1 MDERLEKALEFANY
15 RITLSN
21 QKRNVRTRMQ
31 VLQTVHHN
39 NGTFIANSETIGFV
53 AALLNYGKTSAILID
68 TKDNPIE
75 IDNLE
80 AFRDILFE
88 AYAEASFEYK
98 TQMEKIQRAR
108 NIKKLMDW

>member
-39 NGTFIANSETIGFV
+39 NGTFMADDTTIAFV
-53 AALLNYGKTSAILID
+53 SALLNHGKTTAILID

-75 IDNLE
+75 IENLE
-80 AFRDILFE
+80 SFRDMLFE

-108 NIKKLMDW
+108 TIKKLMDW

>member
-1 MDERLEKALEFANY
+1 MDERPKVEFANY
-15 RITLSN
+15 LITLSN

-31 VLQTVHHN
+31 VPTVHHN
-39 NGTFIANSETIGFV
+39 NGTFMADSETIGFV
-53 AALLNYGKTSAILID
+53 APLLNYGKTSAILID